1 MRFRTDQ
8 VKFELYLDKPHI
20 IVVTD
25 FNPDWNPSVVVK
37 KFNTNSF
44 QYKRYLQS
52 VNTTLDDL
60 DVNSN
65 YKVCGHSGLI
75 FQTIDTLTREQVF
88 GQTSKSRLNISK
100 AVESKLVKQEVSCTV
115 ILPFPK

>member
-37 KFNTNSF
+37 KFNTTSF

-60 DVNSN
+60 DVDSN
-65 YKVCGHSGLI
+65 YKVCGHSGLL
-75 FQTIDTLTREQVF
+75 FQTTDTITREQVF

-100 AVESKLVKQEVSCTV
+100 AVESKPVKQEVSCTV
-115 ILPFPK
+115 ILPFLV